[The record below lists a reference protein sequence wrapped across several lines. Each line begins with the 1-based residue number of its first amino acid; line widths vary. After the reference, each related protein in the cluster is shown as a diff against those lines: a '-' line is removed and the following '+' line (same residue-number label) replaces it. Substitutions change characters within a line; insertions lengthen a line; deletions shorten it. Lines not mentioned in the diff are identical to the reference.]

1 MPSKPEIEGEKLLK
15 SLVSQNV
22 DYGGAFVYITGGM
35 GGGKTSAM
43 FSLLEYTRKFYPNQ
57 KIFLSETYD
66 APLQCFKLGLD
77 KCRFLVKEGSNVI
90 FRDRNKHLAKVEFL
104 PITYFKSNK
113 VTKTITLK
121 NQPSKTIVNYEPD
134 FDDLWKKSKYGKVNV
149 VFFGDRGEW
158 AKFVAFMRHKGE
170 WCHVFVD
177 EIGEILPAGT
187 SGNRW
192 QTIGE
197 FGNFAKDIRKC
208 MIKVIT
214 NTQSVRDLDYRI
226 VDKFMYRIF
235 LPGAMQDKKHSR
247 IVQRAI
253 DNLTGNEKNGNT
265 AYIDRMG
272 TFGLIIFDKI
282 FKPDPRYS
290 IEAYIKVV

>member
-1 MPSKPEIEGEKLLK
+1 MPSKPEIEGERLLK
-15 SLVSQNV
+15 SLLSQNT

-66 APLQCFKLGLD
+66 APLQCFKIGL
-77 KCRFLVKEGSNVI
+77 KNCRFLVKEGSNVV
-90 FRDRNKHLAKVEFL
+90 FRDRNKHLLKVEFL
-104 PITYFKSNK
+104 PITYFK
-113 VTKTITLK
+113 
-121 NQPSKTIVNYEPD
+121 D
-134 FDDLWKKSKYGKVNV
+134 FDDLWEKSKSGKVNV
-149 VFFGDRGEW
+149 VFFGNREEW
-158 AKFVAFMRHKGE
+158 AQFMAYMRHKGE
-170 WCHVFVD
+170 WCHVYID
-177 EIGEILPAGT
+177 EIGEVLPAGT
-187 SGNRW
+187 NGSRW
-192 QTIGE
+192 KTIGD
-197 FGNFAKDIRKC
+197 FGNFAKDISKC

-247 IVQRAI
+247 IVQKAI
-253 DNLTGNEKNGNT
+253 DNLTRSEKHGNT

-272 TFGLIIFDKI
+272 TFGLIRFEKI

-290 IEAYIKVV
+290 IEAHIKEV